1 MARTILVPYDG
12 STTSARALPY
22 AAAISQV
29 GEAAR
34 IVLLTILPTRE
45 ESDAPNGP
53 MSTEDWERSTRRRLQ
68 TAARRLRGMG
78 AGTVDIETR
87 WSVQTDEEIVNA
99 AKEHDA
105 SLIVI
110 GTHGRGGLSRALLG
124 STAMSVVR
132 ESHVPCMLVPPG
144 RPLRDLKLTRALL
157 AIDGSE
163 LADQALPL
171 AIDMAKAGVHI
182 EVLRVVPPSATMVP
196 FAVPGAEG
204 YLPVN
209 LIEDLTAAAEEDV
222 RETMAKLPK
231 DRASGT
237 TLVGSPSLAITE
249 QAASKKADVIVM
261 TTHARTGLSRVFLGS
276 VADRV
281 VRTAKIPVIVIRPQ
295 G

>member
-22 AAAISQV
+22 AAAISKI
-29 GEAAR
+29 GEPGR
-34 IVLLTILPTRE
+34 IVLLTVLPTRE
-45 ESDAPNGP
+45 ETDSPNGP
-53 MSTEDWERSTRRRLQ
+53 MARKDWERTTRRRLQ
-68 TAARRLRGMG
+68 NAARRLRGMG
-78 AGTVDIETR
+78 VGTVDVETR
-87 WSVQTDEEIVNA
+87 WSVQTDEEIVGA
-99 AKEHDA
+99 AKERNV
-105 SLIVI
+105 SLIVL
-110 GTHGRGGLSRALLG
+110 GTHGRSGLSRALLG

-132 ESHVPCMLVPPG
+132 DSHVPCMLIPPG

-157 AIDGSE
+157 PIDGSE
-163 LADQALPL
+163 LSAQALPL
-171 AIDMAKAGVHI
+171 AIELANAGVQI

-222 RETMAKLPK
+222 RSTIAKLPK
-231 DRASGT
+231 GRASGT
-237 TLVGSPSLAITE
+237 TLLGSPSLAIIE
-249 QAASKKADVIVM
+249 QAANKKVDVIVM
-261 TTHARTGLSRVFLGS
+261 TTHARSGLGRAFLGS

-281 VRTAKIPVIVIRPQ
+281 VRTAKIPVIVIRPR